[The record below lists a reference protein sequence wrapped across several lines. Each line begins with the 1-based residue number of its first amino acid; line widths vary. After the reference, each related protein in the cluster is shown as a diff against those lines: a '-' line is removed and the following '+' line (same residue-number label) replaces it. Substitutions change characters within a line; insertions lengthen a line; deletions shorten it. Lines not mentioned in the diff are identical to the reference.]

1 MKKHSIVALIG
12 CIIFLAGCKTSYEY
26 IITGKQYPPL
36 KKDDA
41 VKMVFLE
48 DKGRYEEL
56 GIVEVTGKTLMK
68 RVDAAVDVAR
78 KQGGDVLMIK
88 GVRDEKAM
96 EELRSQED
104 PSRPLKQSFLV
115 LRTRPDDPNERLD
128 DEDAPAVRSGGPKK
142 SVKAPSIR
150 TGVDDEGAL
159 DEADP
164 SGLKR
169 ATWRLL
175 VEEFEMLRGER
186 FRASMYPLASS
197 RKIPPSIDYHAD
209 GAKRLITMATRGRRH
224 FAYLI
229 VPKKMEQRVMRAKR
243 FKRSFEF
250 VYTPVDV
257 YRRGGKTY
265 PVLEF
270 VREIEGAGSK

>member
-88 GVRDEKAM
+88 GVRDERAM

-104 PSRPLKQSFLV
+104 PSRPLKQSFLGRTTRTSAWTT
-115 LRTRPDDPNERLD
+115 RTRPPSVPA
-128 DEDAPAVRSGGPKK
+128 APK
-142 SVKAPSIR
+142 SP
-150 TGVDDEGAL
+150 
-159 DEADP
+159 
-164 SGLKR
+164 
-169 ATWRLL
+169 
-175 VEEFEMLRGER
+175 
-186 FRASMYPLASS
+186 
-197 RKIPPSIDYHAD
+197 
-209 GAKRLITMATRGRRH
+209 
-224 FAYLI
+224 
-229 VPKKMEQRVMRAKR
+229 
-243 FKRSFEF
+243 
-250 VYTPVDV
+250 
-257 YRRGGKTY
+257 
-265 PVLEF
+265 
-270 VREIEGAGSK
+270 